1 MERPLRI
8 LAAETP
14 HVSFL
19 KVSEG
24 CDHTCAFCAIPH
36 MRGLHRSADPQGL
49 VAEARALGEQ
59 GVRELNVISRTQPG
73 TGGTSGG
80 AIARHRF
87 FRTSSK
93 PFWRARGWAW
103 YRLLYMYPS
112 GITRGLVSLMARE
125 PRLLPYLDMPLQHGS
140 DEVLARMRRPERQAT
155 IRERVRWLRDSIE
168 DLTLRTTIIV
178 GFPGETDDDVRI
190 MLDFLDEIRFDR
202 VGAFA
207 YSIEEGTAAAR
218 MPDQVPEQVKAE
230 RLELVMGAPARHLV
244 RIEHGTHRAAHN
256 RAGG

>member
-1 MERPLRI
+1 M
-8 LAAETP
+8 
-14 HVSFL
+14 
-19 KVSEG
+19 
-24 CDHTCAFCAIPH
+24 D
-36 MRGLHRSADPQGL
+36 
-49 VAEARALGEQ
+49 
-59 GVRELNVISRTQPG
+59 
-73 TGGTSGG
+73 
-80 AIARHRF
+80 
-87 FRTSSK
+87 
-93 PFWRARGWAW
+93 W

-112 GITRGLVSLMARE
+112 GITRGLVALIARE

-140 DEVLARMRRPERQAT
+140 DQVLARMRRPERQAT

-218 MPDQVPEQVKAE
+218 MPDQVPEEVKAE
-230 RLELVMGAPARHLV
+230 RLELVMEHQRGISYESNMARIGRRTTALVDDPDARRGGVGRPGAYTWSGRRGGWTDLS
-244 RIEHGTHRAAHN
+244 HG
-256 RAGG
+256 GGGREGG